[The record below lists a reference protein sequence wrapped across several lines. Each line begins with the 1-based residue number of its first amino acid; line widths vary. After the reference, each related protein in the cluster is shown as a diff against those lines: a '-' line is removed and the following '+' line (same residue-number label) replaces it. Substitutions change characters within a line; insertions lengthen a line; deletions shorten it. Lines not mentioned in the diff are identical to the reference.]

1 MIFDRENYDDYDEIV
16 TIDELS
22 QLVDEE
28 YNAMSDEEKHLRLVQ
43 CDPTFLEYCLSSASN
58 KANGNPDA
66 KFIINEYTNK
76 FELVE

>member
-1 MIFDRENYDDYDEIV
+1 MDRENYDDYDEIV
-16 TIDELS
+16 TIDELRKK
-22 QLVDEE
+22 VDQEL
-28 YNAMSDEEKHLRLVQ
+28 NSMSVNERHLRLVQ
-43 CDPTFLEYCLSSASN
+43 CDPTFLQCCLSSASN